1 MVTTSSRVRSAGGLT
16 VLLCLAWTLIG
27 GIAFS
32 RQYFDNPRSFG
43 DAGIVPAFAE
53 WQTCYLPWGLLSV
66 LVLAAERRFPLGRAG
81 WARNLG
87 MLASIS
93 VPMAYAAWLLTAGLG
108 WCVAAATGRPS
119 HAVLTWVMPARD
131 FFGHSLLYWTAIAG
145 STALRTMREAR
156 DSERRAAR
164 LILEKAQLETSL
176 RQAELDALRMRL
188 QPHFL
193 FNSLQN
199 ISVLTQHDP
208 LTAGRMLTRLGDL
221 LRASLASD
229 GEAETAL
236 ATEMALTRGYLAVE
250 EMRFGDRLS
259 SAIDVAPGTEDAR
272 VPTFLL
278 QPIVEN
284 ALRHGL
290 AGIQQRGLLMIQS
303 RREGDRL
310 VLIVRDNGVG
320 VAEGASPVGF
330 GIGLGATRDRLA
342 GLYPDRHTF
351 AIRAVPEGGTEVRI
365 TLPFQLAPSEAAH
378 HAHTRAA
385 GADRGR

>member
-1 MVTTSSRVRSAGGLT
+1 
-16 VLLCLAWTLIG
+16 
-27 GIAFS
+27 
-32 RQYFDNPRSFG
+32 
-43 DAGIVPAFAE
+43 
-53 WQTCYLPWGLLSV
+53 
-66 LVLAAERRFPLGRAG
+66 
-81 WARNLG
+81 
-87 MLASIS
+87 
-93 VPMAYAAWLLTAGLG
+93 
-108 WCVAAATGRPS
+108 
-119 HAVLTWVMPARD
+119 
-131 FFGHSLLYWTAIAG
+131 
-145 STALRTMREAR
+145 
-156 DSERRAAR
+156 
-164 LILEKAQLETSL
+164 
-176 RQAELDALRMRL
+176 
-188 QPHFL
+188 
-193 FNSLQN
+193 
-199 ISVLTQHDP
+199 
-208 LTAGRMLTRLGDL
+208 MLTRLGDL

-229 GEAETAL
+229 GEAETTL

-259 SAIDVAPGTEDAR
+259 STIDVAPGTEEAR

-351 AIRAVPEGGTEVRI
+351 AMRAVPEGGTEVRI

-385 GADRGR
+385 GADRG